1 MTTYTYA
8 QLEGLWINAGGP
20 KAVAPLAA
28 AIAEAES
35 RGNSAATNPTDNG
48 GRQTSWGLWQISNGT
63 HQQPVPNIL
72 SPTVNAQQAVL
83 KYKGAGDQFT
93 PWGTFQTGA
102 YKAFLSPGTT
112 AQTTG
117 LPSAGAVVGTSSTTS
132 TTEANCLFGLP
143 PIDLGVTSTPEICV
157 LSKSEA
163 RGVIGVGLTV
173 AGIFITAIGVV
184 LLAAY
189 GLKGTGAGKAAM
201 SAAVLLP
208 GVGEA
213 AAVTAATAR
222 PRTRRPART
231 RSAPQKTKAS
241 QTTAS

>member
-72 SPTVNAQQAVL
+72 DPAVNAQQAVA
-83 KYKGAGDQFT
+83 KYRGAGDQFT

-102 YKAFLSPGTT
+102 YKAFLSPSTT
-112 AQTTG
+112 AQTSG
-117 LPSAGAVVGTSSTTS
+117 LPSAGAAPGTSATTSST
-132 TTEANCLFGLP
+132 ADCLFGLP
-143 PIDLGVTSTPEICV
+143 PIDLGVASTPEICV

-163 RGVIGVGLTV
+163 RGVIGVGLTT

-189 GLKGTGAGKAAM
+189 GLKNTGAGKAAM

-222 PRTRRPART
+222 PRTPRPART